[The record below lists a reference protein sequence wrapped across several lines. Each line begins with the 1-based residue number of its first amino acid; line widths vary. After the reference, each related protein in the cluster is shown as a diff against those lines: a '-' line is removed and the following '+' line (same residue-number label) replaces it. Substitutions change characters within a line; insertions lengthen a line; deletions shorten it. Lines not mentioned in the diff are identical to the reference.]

1 MTVASAYEQLRSSKP
16 VDSARVPDFLLGLV
30 LPLPIA
36 TPVPNLSLSV
46 AMLGVAI
53 GLASLRRAQPGDKMP
68 FWAPVI
74 CVLMIAWMTLSLLYN
89 GLSNYTQLA
98 FFVMWVLS
106 ILAFASGRIDRVSVC
121 RGLAV
126 GLAVGCVAGLASR
139 FFGIG
144 GNSYPGRLTGYA
156 WGDPNQAGYYLTVL
170 TAVALV
176 GLRPGWR
183 RWLPLALFTICGSS
197 RMSVGEA
204 W

>member
-1 MTVASAYEQLRSSKP
+1 
-16 VDSARVPDFLLGLV
+16 
-30 LPLPIA
+30 
-36 TPVPNLSLSV
+36 
-46 AMLGVAI
+46 
-53 GLASLRRAQPGDKMP
+53 
-68 FWAPVI
+68 
-74 CVLMIAWMTLSLLYN
+74 LYN